1 MIRNYSPKNGVVNGT
16 RLIITEIHTHSV
28 KPRILSG
35 MEAHWGKEVLI
46 GKVAITSND
55 TEHFGAT
62 LRRHQ
67 FPFRVA
73 FAMTITKSQGLTLK
87 KVGIHLETQ
96 VFSHGQL
103 YVALSRVGRPD
114 GVTIFQPN
122 NIRLTHDDPLPI
134 QNCVF
139 YDALLPE

>member
-1 MIRNYSPKNGVVNGT
+1 MVASPAQNPF
-16 RLIITEIHTHSV
+16 ITEIYTRSV
-28 KPRILSG
+28 KERILCK

-73 FAMTITKSQGLTLK
+73 FAMKITKSQGLTLK

-122 NIRLTHDDPLPI
+122 NIRLAYEDPLPI

-139 YDALLPE
+139 YDALLPG